1 MKKRLCTL
9 LCAAMMLS
17 LSGCFSPIGLA
28 RDITNEVVSNIT
40 ADITADISHFE
51 RADTSR
57 KEIRVFS
64 AGTGSNLRTVTD
76 NGIIA
81 EYVLNATDIFIQ
93 ESMRSQMRGQKSS
106 SIPSDADACYVFET
120 WEEDVRSR
128 LAPEDRTFNHIFD
141 MALYQNDGKYY
152 LSVQLFGIMSD
163 ALEGFFKDGH
173 FDAEISDETGEY
185 LIGLAEGDFHSGD
198 PDGNG
203 AKAPHEDSA
212 DFAQSYLQGRS
223 DADYEGVAAVSKNQ
237 KIEILAAQGSEPVF
251 SITGLQEIADF
262 LNQQDAGEWEYTG
275 SIPAGA
281 EKICDIIRYAQP
293 RKTGGSKLEEQYRDI
308 LYQASSGY
316 YIQVVVADDGLDPAY
331 EWLEPLCFKIPDGV
345 AGYLKSLCG

>member
-1 MKKRLCTL
+1 MKKRLCAL

-28 RDITNEVVSNIT
+28 RDITNEVVS
-40 ADITADISHFE
+40 DITADISHFE
-51 RADTSR
+51 TNDASR

-81 EYVLNATDIFIQ
+81 EYVLNATGIFIQ

-106 SIPSDADACYVFET
+106 SIPSDAAACYVFET

-128 LAPEDRTFNHIFD
+128 LAPEDRPFNHIFD
-141 MALYQNDGKYY
+141 MTLYQNDGRYY
-152 LSVQLFGIMSD
+152 LSIQLFGIMSD

-185 LIGLAEGDFHSGD
+185 LIGLAEGDFHSSD
-198 PDGNG
+198 PDGG
-203 AKAPHEDSA
+203 DVIVPHEDSA
-212 DFAQSYLQGRS
+212 DFAQSYLRDRS
-223 DADYEGVAAVSKNQ
+223 GADYEGVAAVSQNQ
-237 KIEILAAQGSEPVF
+237 KIEILAAQGSGPVF
-251 SITGLQEIADF
+251 SITGLQEIVDF

-293 RKTGGSKLEEQYRDI
+293 RKTDGQKLEEQYRDI

-316 YIQVVVADDGLDPAY
+316 YIQVVIADNGLDPAY
-331 EWLEPLCFKIPDGV
+331 EGLEPLCFKIPGGV